1 MGQCCIPSCRT
12 AYTSMQEHRGPL
24 SLCRI
29 GVWPSQPLR
38 GVTKGNKFCTCT
50 QCNPSQEM
58 LPLSDV
64 KMLPLRHSFT
74 GEIIYIHSLYSLHSL
89 HSRNSFFFRFP
100 VRTML
105 SENIASLRERISQLR
120 VKLLR
125 SKKIFSETA

>member
-24 SLCRI
+24 SLCQI

-64 KMLPLRHSFT
+64 KMLPLRHPL
-74 GEIIYIHSLYSLHSL
+74 IHSIAYS
-89 HSRNSFFFRFP
+89 SRNSFFCRFP

-105 SENIASLRERISQLR
+105 SENIENSWIIYIRRRMGSWIIYIRRTDGLVDNLY
-120 VKLLR
+120 
-125 SKKIFSETA
+125 